1 VEIIGIQAKDFPDV
15 AGLLSWHFD
24 SFEER
29 SHGEANADE
38 LMSEIM
44 NETRQCWIAW
54 DEKVKACGLTQVLN
68 HGIKVV
74 EFTHC
79 AGETRE
85 GWNELMINE
94 IQRWSKHIG
103 ADRLRVINR
112 PGHTKMLKGMG
123 FKETHRVLEQDI
135 E

>member
-1 VEIIGIQAKDFPDV
+1 MEIIGIQAKDFPDI
-15 AGLLSWHFD
+15 AGLTAWHFK
-24 SFEER
+24 SFVDR
-29 SHGEANADE
+29 SHGEENVE
-38 LMSEIM
+38 HLMSEVM

-54 DEKVKACGLTQVLN
+54 DGKVKACGLTQVLN

-79 AGETRE
+79 AGEGRE
-85 GWNELMINE
+85 DWNTLMVDE
-94 IQRWSKHIG
+94 IKKWTKHIG
-103 ADRLRVINR
+103 GKRLRVINR

-123 FKETHRVLEQDI
+123 FKETHRILEQDI